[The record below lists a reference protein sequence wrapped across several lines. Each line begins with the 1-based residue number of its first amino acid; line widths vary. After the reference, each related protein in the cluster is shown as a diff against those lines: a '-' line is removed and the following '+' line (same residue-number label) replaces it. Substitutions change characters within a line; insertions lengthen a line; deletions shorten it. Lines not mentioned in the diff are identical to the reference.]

1 MKDIELCPCKS
12 GKTYGECCG
21 PVHAGA
27 RKAETAEE
35 LMRARYSAYAV
46 EEIGFLKTSG
56 GSDVQ
61 AEFDEKSSLEWA
73 RSAKWNGLEI
83 LATEKGGVG
92 DDEGVVEF
100 VAHYAAQGKDVAH
113 HERAFFQKID
123 GEWKFIDG
131 EIQTGEPYRR
141 EQPKINRNALCP
153 CGSGKK
159 YKKCCGRNA

>member
-92 DDEGVVEF
+92 DDEGVVVTSESAQFAYASAVKPDGTKVFALFNYDPEETIRVKVGGETHEVAPYDVRF
-100 VAHYAAQGKDVAH
+100 V
-113 HERAFFQKID
+113 ER
-123 GEWKFIDG
+123 
-131 EIQTGEPYRR
+131 
-141 EQPKINRNALCP
+141 
-153 CGSGKK
+153 
-159 YKKCCGRNA
+159 